1 MTQTP
6 QADEFWTT
14 VLLQLRQPMTAVSG
28 QVQRAQHLLKTDP
41 KKASEAMNEVV
52 AQIERIDQLLDELHE
67 RVRQEE

>member
-6 QADEFWTT
+6 QTSEFWTA
-14 VLLQLRQPMTAVSG
+14 VVSQLRQPMTAVSG